1 MWPKRLRKRASSRR
15 GAGEK
20 IEVDLVMRSKRN
32 LHVVD
37 RRALNSIKLWKITAM
52 IPRCVYKE

>member
-15 GAGEK
+15 GAGEN
-20 IEVDLVMRSKRN
+20 IEVDRVMRSKRN

-37 RRALNSIKLWKITAM
+37 RRALNSIWKITAM